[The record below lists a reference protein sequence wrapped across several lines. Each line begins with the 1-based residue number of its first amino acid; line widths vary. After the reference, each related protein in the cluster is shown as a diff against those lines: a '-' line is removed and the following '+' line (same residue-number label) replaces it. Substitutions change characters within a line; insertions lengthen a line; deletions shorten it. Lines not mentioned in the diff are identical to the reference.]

1 MSDFSLD
8 HLKEIE
14 KVFDIKSGE
23 TLQFTANL
31 LKVGKGTKEVDDLM
45 KKAFEEMTNAFNMF
59 REISAIANDRQ
70 RVILK
75 SGEKE

>member
-1 MSDFSLD
+1 MDFTIE

-31 LKVGKGTKEVDDLM
+31 LKVGKGTKEVDELM
-45 KKAFEEMTNAFNMF
+45 KKALNELNHAFNTF
-59 REISAIANDRQ
+59 REISAIANTKQ
-70 RVILK
+70 
-75 SGEKE
+75 KEVSSVSSQD